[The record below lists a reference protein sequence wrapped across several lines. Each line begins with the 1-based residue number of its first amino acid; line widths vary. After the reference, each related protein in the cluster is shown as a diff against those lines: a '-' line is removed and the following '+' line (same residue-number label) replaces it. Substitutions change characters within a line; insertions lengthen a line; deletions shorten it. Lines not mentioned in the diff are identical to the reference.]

1 MEKIVA
7 GSGFIIYRRFPDG
20 VKFLGLIGPDFH
32 RIRCNG
38 DFDIPKG
45 TIDFGE
51 TAYQTAV
58 REAEEEAGYKITSN
72 MVSAGPWK
80 EGLLTIWMAQ
90 VYSDPII
97 VPNPHTGIIEHEGW
111 EWIDPSA
118 FTNVCYDYL
127 RPCIKWAIGELKNV

>member
-1 MEKIVA
+1 MA

-51 TAYQTAV
+51 TAYQTAI
-58 REAEEEAGYKITSN
+58 REVEEEAGYKIMPNAIT
-72 MVSAGPWK
+72 AGPWK
-80 EGLLTIWMAQ
+80 GGLLTIWMAE
-90 VYSDPII
+90 VCTDP
-97 VPNPHTGIIEHEGW
+97 VLTPNPHNGIVEHEGW
-111 EWIDPSA
+111 EWIDPER
-118 FTNVCYDYL
+118 FIGVCYNYL
-127 RPCIKWAIGELKNV
+127 RPCIKWAIGEINDLV